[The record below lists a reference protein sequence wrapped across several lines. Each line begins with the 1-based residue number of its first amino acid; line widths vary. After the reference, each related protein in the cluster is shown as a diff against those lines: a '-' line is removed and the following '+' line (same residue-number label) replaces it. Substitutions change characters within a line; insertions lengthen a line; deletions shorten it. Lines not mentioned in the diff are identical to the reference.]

1 MVYSL
6 KTTHTIYHYGDTM
19 LKKLIPLFLLLA
31 GFQANAAII
40 SGTHSTTD
48 GKSVALQGL
57 EWLSWDETYNLTRT
71 AVEAG
76 GYFNDGWRYAIGAE
90 FGGLISS
97 IWGGASGENT
107 GNYDGSQWLW
117 ENFDNYDFI
126 AAPDDNRIK
135 VMFIGD
141 TSACS
146 PDQRSCAGI
155 YEAFND
161 QTYGMFNTSWGATG
175 TDFALIDYNRAET
188 ASVLVRVT
196 PIPEPS
202 IISLL
207 ALGLFGFKFV
217 GRHKVQS

>member
-1 MVYSL
+1 MF
-6 KTTHTIYHYGDTM
+6 
-19 LKKLIPLFLLLA
+19 KKLLPLLFFFA

-40 SGTHSTTD
+40 SGTHSTAD

-57 EWLSWDETYNLTRT
+57 EWLSWDETYNSTRT

-76 GYFNDGWRYAIGAE
+76 GYFDDGWRYATGAE

-117 ENFDNYDFI
+117 ENFDNSDFV

-135 VMFIGD
+135 VMYVGD
-141 TSACS
+141 TSACNLNDTS
-146 PDQRSCAGI
+146 GLNRSCAGI

-161 QTYGMFNTSWGATG
+161 QPDGMFDASWGATG
-175 TDFALIDYNRAET
+175 TVFALIEYDRPFT
-188 ASVLVRVT
+188 ASVLVRAA

-202 IISLL
+202 IIFLL
-207 ALGLFGFKFV
+207 ALGLFGLKFA
-217 GRHKVQS
+217 GRNEVLS